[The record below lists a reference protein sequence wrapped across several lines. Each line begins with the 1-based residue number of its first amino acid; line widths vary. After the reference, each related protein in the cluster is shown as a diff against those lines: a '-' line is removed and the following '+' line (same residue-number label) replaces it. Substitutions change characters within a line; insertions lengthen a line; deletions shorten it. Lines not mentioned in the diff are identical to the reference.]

1 VDFDRYLDELGR
13 HGALLHRSARSAGL
27 DAPVPSCVG
36 WTVRRLLAH
45 TTKVHHWATAILG
58 GAEPAQVQFDQPDDA
73 QLDAVYDDGLAR
85 LLRALR
91 LAPDGRGAWTMYP
104 AASGRLFWARRQA
117 HETAIHRLDAE
128 LAAGYGVA
136 DFEPD
141 FAADGIDELLV
152 GMGPGR
158 FTDLPV
164 EGTRRISLMPLDV
177 NESWTVTVSP
187 DGFSAESSANGNGGS
202 DSADSADLRVFGMAS
217 ALYSWVWN
225 RADDSEVSL
234 RGDLSLA
241 DLWRQSFRVG
251 AR

>member
-13 HGALLHRSARSAGL
+13 HGALLHRSAGSAGL
-27 DAPVPSCVG
+27 DAPVPSCAG
-36 WTVRRLLAH
+36 WTVRRLLTH

-58 GAEPAQVQFDQPDDA
+58 GAEPAAVGFEAPDDG
-73 QLDAVYDDGLAR
+73 QLDAVYDDGLSA

-91 LAPDGRGAWTMYP
+91 TAPDGRGAWTMYP
-104 AASGRLFWARRQA
+104 AASGRMFWARRQA

-164 EGTRRISLMPLDV
+164 DSRRTISLMPLDV

-187 DGFSAESSANGNGGS
+187 AGFRAESSLAGGS
-202 DSADSADLRVFGMAS
+202 DSADLRVFGMAS
-217 ALYSWVWN
+217 DLYRWVWN
-225 RADDSEVSL
+225 RADGSEVSL

-241 DLWRQSFRVG
+241 DLWRQNLRVG